1 MALSMKKILLLIKQ
15 EVTSGTDAV
24 PTAALNAIL
33 CRAATPRLINAE
45 FVDRTFI
52 RPYKGGDS
60 KIAVGVHRMLEC
72 EVELAGS
79 GAAGTAPKWAPLLK
93 ACGFAETLTA
103 STSAVYDPVSSGE
116 PTVTIYGYL
125 DGLLFKM
132 TGCKGNVSLDLTAK
146 GIPVLKFKFL
156 GEYTD
161 PTDVAIPSG
170 ADFSGF
176 TQPKTV
182 GKLNTPTCSFFGT
195 NVVMQSISVDL
206 ANDLS
211 YRDLIGGG
219 GPSSQD
225 RNPTGSAVIELT
237 TVATK
242 NWAQAV
248 KDGTTGAVSVVH
260 GVVAG
265 NIVQLDMPKIQ
276 INGEPSISDDASNA
290 MLTVPFAV
298 LPNGTNGNDEIK
310 ITVR

>member
-1 MALSMKKILLLIKQ
+1 MALSMKKILLLVKQ
-15 EVTSGTDAV
+15 EVTSGTDAI
-24 PTAALNAIL
+24 PTAALNAIM
-33 CRAATPRLINAE
+33 CRAITPQLINAE

-60 KIAVGVHRMLEC
+60 KIAVGVHRVLEC

-79 GAAGTAPKWAPLLK
+79 GAAGTAPKWAPMLK
-93 ACGFAETLTA
+93 ACGFAETITA
-103 STSAVYDPVSSGE
+103 STSAVYDPVSAGE

-132 TGCKGNVSLDLTAK
+132 TGCKGTVSIELSAK
-146 GIPVLKFKFL
+146 AIPVLKFKFL

-161 PTDVAIPSG
+161 PSDVGIPAG

-182 GKLNTPTCSFFGT
+182 GKLNTPTATFFGT
-195 NVVMQSISVDL
+195 SAVMQSISVDI
-206 ANDLS
+206 ANELS

-237 TVATK
+237 TVAVK
-242 NWAQAV
+242 NWATMV
-248 KDGTTGAVSVVH
+248 KNGVTGAASIVH
-260 GVVAG
+260 GTVAG
-265 NIVQLDMPKIQ
+265 NIIQLDMPKLQ
-276 INGEPSISDDASNA
+276 INGETSISDDASNA
-290 MLTVPFAV
+290 MLTVPFAA
-298 LPNGTNGNDEIK
+298 LPNGVNGNDEIK
-310 ITVR
+310 ITVK

>member
-1 MALSMKKILLLIKQ
+1 MALSMKKMLLLVKQ
-15 EVTSGTDAV
+15 EVTSGTDAA

-45 FVDRTFI
+45 FVDRPLI
-52 RPYKGGDS
+52 RPYKGGDT

-72 EVELAGS
+72 EVELAGA

-125 DGLLFKM
+125 DGVLFKM
-132 TGCKGNVSLDLTAK
+132 TGCKGNVSLELSSKA
-146 GIPVLKFKFL
+146 IPVLKFKFL

-161 PTDVAIPSG
+161 PTDVVIPAG

-176 TQPKTV
+176 LQPKTV
-182 GKLNTPTCSFFGT
+182 GKLNTPTCTFFGT
-195 NVVMQSISVDL
+195 PVVMQSISIDI
-206 ANDLS
+206 ANDLT

-219 GPSSQD
+219 GPSSPD
-225 RNPTGSAVIELT
+225 RNPTGSAVIEMT
-237 TVATK
+237 SVATK
-242 NWAQAV
+242 NWASVV
-248 KDGTTGAVSVVH
+248 KDGTNGAASIVH
-260 GVVAG
+260 GTVAG
-265 NIVQLDMPKIQ
+265 NIIQLDMPKLQ
-276 INGEPSISDDASNA
+276 INGEPSLSDDASNA
-290 MLTVPFAV
+290 MLTLPFAA
-298 LPNGTNGNDEIK
+298 LPNGINGNDEIK